1 MRTLL
6 RRLHPPH
13 SLKPIHTHPRPN
25 STSPHLTPRLLHSPF
40 QRLER
45 GGVDDELAKMK
56 RNVLSPAPQVEDELS
71 KMKKLMASEGEADK
85 AK

>member
-1 MRTLL
+1 
-6 RRLHPPH
+6 
-13 SLKPIHTHPRPN
+13 
-25 STSPHLTPRLLHSPF
+25 
-40 QRLER
+40 
-45 GGVDDELAKMK
+45 MK